1 MNDKHDPARNRPSE
15 KRTNNDPNVRD
26 EDGTQPDVNTYSSNK
41 KSAASNENLTKTA
54 SDNFREEDWANNADT
69 RFDEVDED
77 TGKDKA

>member
-15 KRTNNDPNVRD
+15 ERTNKDPHLRD

-41 KSAASNENLTKTA
+41 KSAASNENLTETA
-54 SDNFREEDWANNADT
+54 SDNFREEDWAGNADT

-77 TGKDKA
+77 AGKNKD